1 MTVLLWILAA
11 LATPFVLFV
20 AWLGWVFLKEFF
32 SAKAEYESA
41 EESSRIDDEAA
52 EAAAVAERLGLLP
65 LERQNTELAAPL
77 PAEWAAALASVGRG
91 EWQQAAQVMHGIGR
105 DWERRSAFTALLG
118 DKAAEADEWLLSW
131 EDARPDDPDAAVVR
145 ASSTVTLAWK
155 LRGAKRAE
163 YTTHEQFEGFRRT
176 LEGAAPEDVARAAAL
191 NPDDPTPY
199 VKEIWIALGLGRPN
213 AEMDTLWAKLTELA
227 PHHYEAHF
235 SALQYW
241 CAKWRGSE
249 RLATSFAERAA
260 AGAPAGSLLTVLPLI
275 AHLEH
280 DESDD
285 TAAENTPEMI
295 ARVNTVLADVTA
307 ADPAHPRLPEV
318 RHLLAYFLRLQGRN
332 KEALEQ
338 FRLVDGYVEALPWRY
353 RVNPAAEYCA
363 FRNATAKAAEEVAA
377 EVAAQA

>member
-1 MTVLLWILAA
+1 MTVLLWILAV
-11 LATPFVLFV
+11 LATPLVLLGG
-20 AWLGWVFLKEFF
+20 WLAWVFLKEFF
-32 SAKAEYESA
+32 TTDTDAALA
-41 EESSRIDDEAA
+41 DDEAA

-65 LERQNTELAAPL
+65 AERQNTGLAAPL
-77 PAEWAAALASVGRG
+77 PAEWTAALASVSHGA
-91 EWQQAAQVMHGIGR
+91 WQPAAEVLRGIGR
-105 DWERRSAFTALLG
+105 DWERRSAFTSLLG

-155 LRGAKRAE
+155 VRGAQRAGS
-163 YTTHEQFEGFRRT
+163 TTREQFEGFHRT
-176 LEGAAPEDVARAAAL
+176 LESACGDVARAAAL

-213 AEMDTLWAKLTELA
+213 AEMDTLWTKLTERA

-249 RLATSFAERAA
+249 RLAAGFADKAA
-260 AGAPAGSLLTVLPLI
+260 AGAPAGSLLTALPLI

-285 TAAENTPEMI
+285 TSAENTPEMI
-295 ARVNTVLADVTA
+295 ARVDAVLADVAA
-307 ADPAHPRLPEV
+307 ADPSHPRLPEV
-318 RHLLAYFLRLQGRN
+318 RHLLGYFLRLQGRDRA
-332 KEALEQ
+332 ALEQ

-353 RVNPAAEYCA
+353 RADPAAEYCA
-363 FRNATAKAAEEVAA
+363 FRNATAKAAEGV
-377 EVAAQA
+377 